1 MRSVFTRAA
10 PVLKNRFVSKC
21 DAQDDEDDE
30 PSDLMKQADSL
41 LKDERKRFTTP
52 AQYDKFGYTFGAGRV
67 NNYDGCRFI
76 VQKQVNLNTAVSHF
90 FWFGTAA
97 RPPMYQYRITIPQD
111 EGTITVATDADFNI
125 EGEVNIGIP
134 TPENSVLGNLNFK
147 TEFVVCESSFQFH
160 SESLYLFLVFL
171 L

>member
-1 MRSVFTRAA
+1 MRPVFTRVA
-10 PVLKNRFVSKC
+10 PVLKSHFVAKC
-21 DAQDDEDDE
+21 DAQEDDDDE

-41 LKDERKRFTTP
+41 LKGERKRFTTP
-52 AQYDKFGYTFGAGRV
+52 AQFDKFAYTFSAGKV

-111 EGTITVATDADFNI
+111 EGSLTVATDMDFNI
-125 EGEVNIGIP
+125 EGELNIGIP
-134 TPENSVLGNLNFK
+134 TPENSALGNLNFK
-147 TEFVVCESSFQFH
+147 SEFVVCD
-160 SESLYLFLVFL
+160 LYFFFCSQYHF
-171 L
+171 